1 MSLKRKLFLLINL
14 LTIILLVI
22 GIITNIIVEMSIWA
36 SAINLIAIFIL
47 SYFYYHCRFSAS
59 IDKFII
65 PLLIISFVLLGLGWI
80 TNGGYDS
87 NITLLIF
94 IFYLSF
100 SSVLKPKLRILT
112 LFLFLIF
119 YTVLVTSQYYFPNI
133 IIPYDNQFQRFID
146 MLFGGLVYFLFIF
159 FINKMIINAYE
170 SDKGKLEEINIK
182 LQSSEEKFRNL
193 YDTMPVGYYKTTAN
207 GKFID
212 ANPAFIKML
221 GYDNFEELNKIDILT
236 DLYPNTTDRDSLLDH
251 LNEFDN
257 INEVY
262 QLKRKDGGLIW
273 VEDYPRYIKN
283 DEGIIVYHE
292 GLINNITER
301 LEYESKILQ
310 NEKKLEELNRSK
322 DKFFSIIAHDLKSPL
337 SSVRDLSDILYTEY
351 DNLTEEDKKEFLEAL
366 KNSTNNVYG
375 LLENLLEWS
384 RTQRNLISYNPTTEI
399 LDYIVGYIVN
409 IYELQINNKS
419 ITIFNLCNLNTQIY
433 TDVNLLYTVLR
444 NVISNAIKFTPTKG
458 TIEIGILEETE
469 NTSNYLTK
477 DYHTIYI
484 KDSGIGMSK
493 ENIDKVFRVDNSFT
507 TLGTMGEKGTGLGL
521 VLVKELI
528 KINKGDIWIES
539 IEGKGTTIFFTIPK
553 RIL

>member
-1 MSLKRKLFLLINL
+1 MTLKRKLFLLINL

-22 GIITNIIVEMSIWA
+22 GIITNTIVGMSIWA
-36 SAINLIAIFIL
+36 SGINLLAIIIL
-47 SYFYYHCRFSAS
+47 SYFYYHARNSEK
-59 IDKFII
+59 IDKFIT
-65 PLLIISFVLLGLGWI
+65 PLLVISFVLLGLGWI

-100 SSVLKPKLRILT
+100 SSVLKPKLRLFT

-119 YTVLVTSQYYFPNI
+119 YALLVISQYYFPNI

-146 MLFGGLVYFLFIF
+146 MLFGGLVYFLFIY
-159 FINKMIINAYE
+159 FINKMIIGAYE
-170 SDKGKLEEINIK
+170 SDKSKLEEINIQ
-182 LQSSEEKFRNL
+182 LQSSEERFRNL
-193 YDTMPVGYYKTTAN
+193 YDTMPVGYYKTTAK
-207 GKFID
+207 GQFID
-212 ANPAFIKML
+212 ANPAFVKML
-221 GYDNFEELNKIDILT
+221 GYNDFEELNKIDILT

-262 QLKRKDGGLIW
+262 QLKCKDGSLIW
-273 VEDYPRYIKN
+273 VQDYPRYIKN
-283 DEGIIVYHE
+283 DEGVIIFHE

-301 LEYESKILQ
+301 LEYESRILQ
-310 NEKKLEELNRSK
+310 NEKELEELNKSK

-337 SSVRDLSDILYTEY
+337 SSVRDLSDVLYTEY

-384 RTQRNLISYNPTTEI
+384 RTQRNLISYEPTTEI

-419 ITIFNLCNLNTQIY
+419 INIINLCNQNTPIY
-433 TDVNLLYTVLR
+433 TDVNLVYTVFR
-444 NVISNAIKFTPTKG
+444 NLLSNAIKFTPLNG
-458 TIEIGILEETE
+458 TIELGVLKDE
-469 NTSNYLTK
+469 NATNNY
-477 DYHTIYI
+477 YTIYI

-493 ENIDKVFRVDNSFT
+493 ENINKVFRVDNSFT

-528 KINKGDIWIES
+528 KINKGDVWIES
-539 IEGKGTTIFFTIPK
+539 QEGQGTTIFFTIPK
-553 RIL
+553 A